1 MYHKVISL
9 DGVRVN
15 IRLKV
20 SFSLLLLL
28 SHRFTASLISWGTSF
43 HAPFLGG
50 NIYVSVVISSLT
62 VVPAYPIMAGLTL
75 K

>member
-20 SFSLLLLL
+20 SFSLLLL

-50 NIYVSVVISSLT
+50 NIYVNVVISSLT